1 MLYDTVDGYF
11 PNHHPDPADPNNL
24 QDLIASVRKHDF
36 ELRLAFDGDGDRLGV
51 VTPGAD
57 IIWPDRQLILFA
69 RDILERKPGSTIIY
83 DVKCSRHVGLAIK
96 EAGGIPLMWQT
107 GDRKSTRLN
116 SSHVAI
122 SYAVFCLQNKMNNTS
137 R

>member
-1 MLYDTVDGYF
+1 MLYDTVDGDF
-11 PNHHPDPADPNNL
+11 PNHHADPADSNNL
-24 QDLIASVRKHDF
+24 QDLIAAVRKHDC
-36 ELRLAFDGDGDRLGV
+36 ELGLAFDGDGDRLGG

-69 RDILERKPGSTIIY
+69 SDILERTPGSTIIY

-107 GDRKSTRLN
+107 EIGRASCRER
-116 SSHVAI
+116 V
-122 SYAVFCLQNKMNNTS
+122 
-137 R
+137 